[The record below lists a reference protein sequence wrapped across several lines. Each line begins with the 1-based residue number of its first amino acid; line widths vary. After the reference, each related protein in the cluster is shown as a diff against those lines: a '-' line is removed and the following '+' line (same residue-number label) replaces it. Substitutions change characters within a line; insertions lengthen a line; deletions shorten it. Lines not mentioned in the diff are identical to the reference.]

1 MVSTININIQDIAH
15 HALLKQ
21 LETYQADHGCAV
33 VMEVATG
40 EIKAISNL
48 GRNKDGSYGERFNYA
63 LGETYE
69 PGSVFKTVSLVVALE
84 EAKIDTTY
92 TVGYQERGDLLLWE
106 RGVGLQPSWLW
117 HDQPLQSHASI
128 VQYSHCADGT

>member
-1 MVSTININIQDIAH
+1 MVTGLSVWRIELFAISPYIILRLRYLYHLRLLHTIRYYGQPKDGYDVVSTININIQDIAH

-33 VMEVATG
+33 VMEVATR

-69 PGSVFKTVSLVVALE
+69 PGSVFKTVSFVVA
-84 EAKIDTTY
+84 
-92 TVGYQERGDLLLWE
+92 
-106 RGVGLQPSWLW
+106 
-117 HDQPLQSHASI
+117 
-128 VQYSHCADGT
+128 